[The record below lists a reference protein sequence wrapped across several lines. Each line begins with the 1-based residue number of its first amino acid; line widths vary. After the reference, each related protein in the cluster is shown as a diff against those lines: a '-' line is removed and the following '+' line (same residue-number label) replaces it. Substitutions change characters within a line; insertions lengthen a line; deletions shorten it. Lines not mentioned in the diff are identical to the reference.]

1 MEKTKTGIKGFD
13 KLVQGGFPKG
23 KSILLSGTPGTGKT
37 IFALQFLYNGAVKF
51 DEKGFYITFEEKVD
65 DLKSQAKQFGWDF
78 DKLEKE
84 RKVKI
89 INISASDISKNTVN
103 EIISIAQESDVK
115 RLVIDSLSTLSI
127 NTPVV
132 ATNVTDL
139 GEFTI
144 KRFIYSF
151 LDSLRELKNTTSL
164 LISQNVSEE
173 LMSSDKVSEF
183 LCDGVIH
190 IIYESMGGEF
200 SRSLIVRKMR
210 EVNND
215 EDVHPLEINNKGLV
229 VHSIKG
235 I

>member
-1 MEKTKTGIKGFD
+1 MKKIKTGIKGFD
-13 KLVQGGFPKG
+13 NLVQGGFPKG
-23 KSILLSGTPGTGKT
+23 KSVLLSGTPGTGKT

-51 DEKGFYITFEEKVD
+51 NEKGLYVTFEEKVQ
-65 DLKSQAKQFGWDF
+65 DLKDQAKQFGWDF

-89 INISASDISKNTVN
+89 INISSSEISKNTVN
-103 EIISIAQESDVK
+103 EIINIVQKSNIT

-127 NTPVV
+127 NTPTV

-139 GEFTI
+139 GEFSI

-164 LISQNVSEE
+164 LISQNISEE
-173 LMSSDKVSEF
+173 LMSGDKVSEF

-190 IIYESMGGEF
+190 LIYESMGGEF
-200 SRSLIVRKMR
+200 SR
-210 EVNND
+210 
-215 EDVHPLEINNKGLV
+215 
-229 VHSIKG
+229 
-235 I
+235 

>member
-1 MEKTKTGIKGFD
+1 MDKIKTGIKGFD

-23 KSILLSGTPGTGKT
+23 KTVLLSGTPGTGKT
-37 IFALQFLYNGAVKF
+37 IFALQYLYNGATKF
-51 DEKGFYITFEEKVD
+51 DEKGLYITFEEKTEN
-65 DLKSQAKQFGWDF
+65 LKNQAKQFGWDF

-84 RKVKI
+84 RKVKLVFI
-89 INISASDISKNTVN
+89 PSSDLSKNTVDD
-103 EIISIAQESDVK
+103 IIKTAQSSKVS

-127 NTPVV
+127 NTPTV

-151 LDSLRELKNTTSL
+151 IDGLKVLEDVTTL
-164 LISQNVSEE
+164 LISQNISEDF
-173 LMSSDKVSEF
+173 LSSDKVSEF

-190 IIYESMGGEF
+190 LIYESMGGEF

-210 EVNND
+210 EVKND
-215 EDVHPLEINNKGLV
+215 EDVHPVEIGNNGLV
-229 VHSIKG
+229 VHDIK
-235 I
+235 

>member
-1 MEKTKTGIKGFD
+1 MNKIKTGIKGFD

-23 KSILLSGTPGTGKT
+23 KTILLSGTPGTGKT
-37 IFALQFLYNGAVKF
+37 IFALQYLYNGAVQF
-51 DEKGFYITFEEKVD
+51 NEKGLYVTFEERIK
-65 DLKSQAKQFGWDF
+65 DLKNQAKQFGWDF
-78 DKLEKE
+78 DKLEQE

-89 INISASDISKNTVN
+89 IHIPSTDLSKNTVN
-103 EIISIAQESDVK
+103 DIVKLAQNSNIS

-127 NTPVV
+127 NTPIVS
-132 ATNVTDL
+132 TNVTDL

-151 LDSLRELKNTTSL
+151 IDNLKVLKNTTTL
-164 LISQNVSEE
+164 LISQNVSEGF
-173 LMSSDKVSEF
+173 LSSDKVSEF

-190 IIYESMGGEF
+190 LIYESMGGEF

-215 EDVHPLEINNKGLV
+215 EDIHPLEISNKGLV
-229 VHSIKG
+229 VHSLK
-235 I
+235 